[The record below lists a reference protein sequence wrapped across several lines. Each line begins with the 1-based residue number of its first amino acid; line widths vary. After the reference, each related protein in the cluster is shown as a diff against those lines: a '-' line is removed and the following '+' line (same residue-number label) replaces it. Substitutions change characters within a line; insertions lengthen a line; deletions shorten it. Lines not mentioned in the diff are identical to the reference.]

1 MYCGNDEA
9 GGDAVALFDEDESF
23 AYEAVNYFFCVVA
36 DCNEFYVSV
45 IKYFV
50 LVFEFVNHALEV
62 DFVVVDAER
71 EADCG
76 CLYEA

>member
-1 MYCGNDEA
+1 MVGGNNET
-9 GGDAVALFDEDESF
+9 GGDAVALFDEDEAF
-23 AYEAVNYFFCVVA
+23 AYEAVNDFFGVVT
-36 DCNEFYVSV
+36 DCDELDVGV
-45 IKYFV
+45 VEDFV

-76 CLYEA
+76 GLYET